1 MGARTDAGTE
11 RGRREDVP
19 ARRPHGELGDV
30 PPQVEVAQYFAVN
43 WVLTHAVK
51 HGRAESVSVVLTR
64 TGGTVRAEITDDGR
78 GGAAVVAHRPDVSV
92 VNVRLPPDLHRRGHQ
107 GRVAR
112 IDDFWGRAQAR
123 REHLPEARPTARGK
137 RPPTGPR
144 GPHLPRCSP
153 ARVLSRRSRTR
164 P

>member
-1 MGARTDAGTE
+1 M
-11 RGRREDVP
+11 
-19 ARRPHGELGDV
+19 
-30 PPQVEVAQYFAVN
+30 PPQVEVALYFAVN

-51 HGRAESVSVVLTR
+51 HGRAGSVSVVLTR

-123 REHLPEARPTARGK
+123 REHFLKLGLPPGESGHR
-137 RPPTGPR
+137 
-144 GPHLPRCSP
+144 
-153 ARVLSRRSRTR
+153 RVLAVLTYLGAPQRGS
-164 P
+164 